1 MIMYDLLFV
10 RIEQDFNYEDLA
22 NYHSQYLLADNN
34 GKVLEYSSDRKKL
47 EDIFNKNFNNPKVI
61 LIVPDNWVSFHLV
74 DVPIKEYK
82 KKIQAVPFLLEEKI
96 ISNIEDTL
104 FILGPEISVNKH
116 LVAVADKNKIN
127 SLLVELKKTLNVQ
140 ADWVITD
147 ALCVYP
153 MANRNNTAHLPGN
166 NCAVYL
172 NKNNNTGLVVTENIF
187 ALPLENLDILF
198 DQFDNK
204 VPIDIYKINS
214 ENVFNYLTS
223 PKNIQKIVV
232 NSEQV
237 VHDWLPFLAG
247 AWIRNKAASKRG
259 MINLA
264 LGLHGSEKFDIR
276 FHHLWLKTALIWG
289 VMLLGF
295 VGYKY
300 YDHLVYS
307 NININL
313 NKLIKSELSSVDIN
327 TINLDEAEKL
337 LKVKLNSVET
347 TLREN
352 RKKEK
357 FYILLSAVAQNMS
370 SKVNFNKINFSN
382 EILELDFNFDQKNK
396 NLIDKIKAD
405 FSNKKIILKETSSGT
420 DAAGKTNNIIWT
432 LEL

>member
-1 MIMYDLLFV
+1 MYDFLFV
-10 RIEQDFNYEDLA
+10 RIEQDFNQQDLA

-47 EDIFNKNFNNPKVI
+47 ADIFSKKINNLKII
-61 LIVPDNWVSFHLV
+61 LMVPDNWVSFHLV
-74 DVPIKEYK
+74 DIPIKEYK
-82 KKIQAVPFLLEEKI
+82 KKVQAVPYLLEEKI

-104 FILGPEISVNKH
+104 FILGPETIVNKH

-127 SLLVELKKTLNVQ
+127 NLIIEIKRKFNAQ

-147 ALCVYP
+147 ALCIYP
-153 MANRNNTAHLPGN
+153 TAKRNNVNHLVEN
-166 NCAVYL
+166 NCAIYL
-172 NKNNNTGLVVTENIF
+172 NKTNNTGLVITDNIF

-204 VPIDIYKINS
+204 VPVDIYKVSS
-214 ENVFNYLTS
+214 ENIFNYLTS

-237 VHDWLPFLAG
+237 IHDWLPFLAG
-247 AWIRNKAASKRG
+247 AWIRNRAVSKRG

-264 LGLHGSEKFDIR
+264 VGLRGADKLDIR
-276 FHHLWLKTALIWG
+276 FHHLWLKTALILG
-289 VMLLGF
+289 GILLGF

-307 NININL
+307 DINTNL
-313 NKLIKSELSSVDIN
+313 NKLIKAELNSVDIN
-327 TINLDEAEKL
+327 TMNLDEAEKL
-337 LKVKLNSVET
+337 LKVKLNSAET
-347 TLREN
+347 ALRES

-370 SKVNFNKINFSN
+370 NKVNFNKIHFNN
-382 EILELDFNFDQKNK
+382 ETMELDFNCDQKNK
-396 NLIDKIKAD
+396 DLINKIKAD
-405 FSNKKIILKETSSGT
+405 LNSKKIILKETSSGA
-420 DAAGKTNNIIWT
+420 DIAGKTNNIVWT